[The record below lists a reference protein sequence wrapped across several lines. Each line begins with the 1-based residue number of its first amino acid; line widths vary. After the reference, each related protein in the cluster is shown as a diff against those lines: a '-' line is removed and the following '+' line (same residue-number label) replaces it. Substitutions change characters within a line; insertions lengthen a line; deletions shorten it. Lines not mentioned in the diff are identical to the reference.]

1 MEDRGEIEG
10 YFPDE
15 GRLGLSFAP
24 QERGNPASPATVT
37 SIEPPLAARQPH
49 LREGLVLVAVQGE
62 YVEGMSCGE
71 AIDRMKASQ
80 RPLTLTF
87 AEPPQPRQDAAP
99 SFDAQGARANPP
111 PRTAA
116 PAAAAAAAAAATRA
130 DRPRAC
136 SPCRR
141 RRRRA
146 HYLGRSLS
154 TPLVVIP
161 PSTSARLRHVRMCP
175 NVRD

>member
-116 PAAAAAAAAAATRA
+116 PA
-130 DRPRAC
+130 
-136 SPCRR
+136 RR
-141 RRRRA
+141 RRR
-146 HYLGRSLS
+146 HSS
-154 TPLVVIP
+154 
-161 PSTSARLRHVRMCP
+161 SCCSDAR
-175 NVRD
+175 